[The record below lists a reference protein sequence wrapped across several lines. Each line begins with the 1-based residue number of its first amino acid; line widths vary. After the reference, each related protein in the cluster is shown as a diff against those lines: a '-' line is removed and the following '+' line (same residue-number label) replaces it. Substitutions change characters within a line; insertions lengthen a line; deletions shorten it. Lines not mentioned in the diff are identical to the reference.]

1 MRRREEA
8 GYLVRGAMCANVAGD
23 ARVPHPNQH
32 HSCSGVQDAAM
43 AV

>member
-23 ARVPHPNQH
+23 ARVPHPNQR
-32 HSCSGVQDAAM
+32 SCSGVQDGAT